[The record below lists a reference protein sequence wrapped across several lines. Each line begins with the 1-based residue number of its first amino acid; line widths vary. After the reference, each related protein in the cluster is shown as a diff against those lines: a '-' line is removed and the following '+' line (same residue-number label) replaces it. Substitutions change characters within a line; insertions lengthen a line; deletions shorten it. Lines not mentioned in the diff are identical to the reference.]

1 MNAGGPRKGHTMQSR
16 IPLFG
21 SLLAI
26 ALVVSPALAQTTYKS
41 TMPDGQVIYGDKPAP
56 GAAKVEQTKVAPA
69 TKGVIPPTPGET
81 RALKQLEAD
90 RARRDAVDSR
100 MRAAEKALA
109 DAEAALAAGK
119 EPREGERIGTASGAS
134 RLNDAYWLRQK
145 GLESAVE
152 KARRDLEAVQ
162 AGK

>member
-1 MNAGGPRKGHTMQSR
+1 M
-16 IPLFG
+16 
-21 SLLAI
+21 
-26 ALVVSPALAQTTYKS
+26 YKS

-56 GAAKVEQTKVAPA
+56 GAAKVEPTKVAPA

-81 RALKQLEAD
+81 QVLRQLEAD
-90 RARRDAVDSR
+90 RARQDAAGGR
-100 MRAAEKALA
+100 MRALEKALA

-134 RLNDAYWLRQK
+134 RLTDAYWERQK
-145 GLESAVE
+145 ALESAVE
-152 KARRDLEAVQ
+152 KARRDLEAAR

>member
-1 MNAGGPRKGHTMQSR
+1 MNAGGSRKGETMQSR

-26 ALVVSPALAQTTYKS
+26 ALVVFPALAQTTYKS

-100 MRAAEKALA
+100 TRAAEKALA
-109 DAEAALAAGK
+109 DAEAARAGGK

-134 RLNDAYWLRQK
+134 RLNDAYWERQK
-145 GLESAVE
+145 ALESAVE
-152 KARRDLEAVQ
+152 KARRDLEAVR